1 MEGEPAGLSEPLHG
15 SSPSPVPH
23 ATPLVVLF
31 LASIF
36 EMIAA
41 SLMCSDD
48 DDATAGSA
56 CPSAY
61 AVSVGA
67 VSAAACFVL
76 FMCQVHRD
84 TLPYRLHSAP
94 TPLAVFLLAWWAVA
108 WLVLTFVAPFTYI
121 GNGFFATWIGVC
133 SAVALCQAHVPLV
146 KGWVHQ
152 VEIHAK
158 GHPVAAVAALGV
170 SSTVVALEAAVALG
184 GANQTSYEL
193 WALLVGLVS
202 AVACGA
208 RVYVGAPLLKYDRY
222 LCWAVGAWWLQ
233 GLALSFVREWV
244 TSTVNGYV
252 ALWVSIVLALKVAAT
267 ALSPPRD
274 GVDGMIPVPQQ
285 DQEAEA
291 TTP

>member
-193 WALLVGLVS
+193 WVLLVGLVS

-208 RVYVGAPLLKYDRY
+208 RVYVGAPLLK
-222 LCWAVGAWWLQ
+222 
-233 GLALSFVREWV
+233 
-244 TSTVNGYV
+244 
-252 ALWVSIVLALKVAAT
+252 
-267 ALSPPRD
+267 
-274 GVDGMIPVPQQ
+274 
-285 DQEAEA
+285 
-291 TTP
+291 

>member
-1 MEGEPAGLSEPLHG
+1 MEVDPAELSEPLHG

-41 SLMCSDD
+41 SLMCSNDD
-48 DDATAGSA
+48 EPQPTVIMDGTVVTVGST

-61 AVSVGA
+61 TVSVGA

-84 TLPYRLHSAP
+84 TLPYRLHGAP
-94 TPLAVFLLAWWAVA
+94 TPLAWFLLAWWVVG
-108 WLVLTFVAPFTYI
+108 WLVLTFYAPFTYI
-121 GNGFFATWIGVC
+121 GNGFFATWAGVC
-133 SAVALCQAHVPLV
+133 SAVALCQAHAPLA

-152 VEIHAK
+152 IQIHAK

-184 GANQTSYEL
+184 GAKQTSYEL
-193 WALLVGLVS
+193 WALLVGLGS
-202 AVACGA
+202 AIACGA
-208 RVYVGAPLLKYDRY
+208 RIYVGAPLLK
-222 LCWAVGAWWLQ
+222 
-233 GLALSFVREWV
+233 
-244 TSTVNGYV
+244 
-252 ALWVSIVLALKVAAT
+252 
-267 ALSPPRD
+267 
-274 GVDGMIPVPQQ
+274 
-285 DQEAEA
+285 
-291 TTP
+291 